1 MFDYDPEI
9 KVLKKE
15 YRAGP
20 FPRWNCRVK
29 DPALAKSLAR
39 EIELFLERPF
49 YDPTLPP
56 ALWFVAHSNGAVIAL
71 LTAKLLAQRGFKIG
85 GLILTGAA
93 CEADIAK
100 NGILELIGRG
110 ALGAIMAYC
119 SHDDEVLAGD
129 AAHLEP
135 ENQKSKIKI
144 LKSRLW
150 GKLMSPYG
158 CLGRTGL
165 LLDGE
170 PLMGLDTL
178 EHRPRIISTR
188 YFPGGHSTYFTNWN
202 INKTFRQIYADITRA
217 NHLLYAPVTNSN
229 TGAWRN

>member
-1 MFDYDPEI
+1 MKTLLVAIHGILTNQTNASWPDKLDAWMFDYDPEI

-129 AAHLEP
+129 PGHAI
-135 ENQKSKIKI
+135 NSKTPST
-144 LKSRLW
+144 LNWMRQFLW
-150 GKLMSPYG
+150 GKLMHPYG

-178 EHRPRIISTR
+178 
-188 YFPGGHSTYFTNWN
+188 
-202 INKTFRQIYADITRA
+202 
-217 NHLLYAPVTNSN
+217 
-229 TGAWRN
+229 